1 MSPFPLQSVFAF
13 VRNNKKVLGLET
25 IDIIKYLSIPVV
37 AGFVG
42 WITNWIAVKA
52 MFYPLEFIGIP
63 PLLGWQGIVPSK
75 ARKMAGISV
84 DTSLATIGSVS
95 EVAKEID
102 MTLVAQHA
110 IKVVEPDVEHYIDEA
125 MREEKPVLW
134 ANLPD
139 AMKKQVV
146 ERTREELPGIIEAVM
161 AEVEE
166 RIETLLDLKGMIQE
180 HLSTNKELLIRI
192 FLEVGAKEF
201 KFIVN
206 SGFYFGALFGVIQM
220 VVWYF
225 YPEWWILPFFGLL
238 VGYATN
244 VIALK
249 IIFQPLNPV
258 KIGPFTLQGLF
269 LKRQHEVSD
278 TYSAIVT
285 DEILTIRNMIAEM
298 LNGPKK
304 EQTRAIISKHFRRIV
319 DETAG
324 MRKPFVQSTLGPTS
338 FANLKEKASETALKM
353 ADSAFDDP
361 AFNKDRS
368 LAIQAIMKTRMRQL
382 SPEGFQNM
390 LRPAFQEDE
399 WKLILAGGILGL
411 IAGVCQLVFIFS

>member
-1 MSPFPLQSVFAF
+1 M
-13 VRNNKKVLGLET
+13 LGLDT
-25 IDIIKYLSIPVV
+25 LTTLDIFKYLSIPVL

-63 PLLGWQGIVPSK
+63 PFLGWQGIVPSK

-95 EVAKEID
+95 DIAKQVD
-102 MTLVAQHA
+102 VQRLSQHA
-110 IKVVEPDVEHYIDEA
+110 INAVEPYIEEYLDEA
-125 MREEKPVLW
+125 MRDEKPVLW

-139 AMKKQVV
+139 SVKQQMVSNIREHLPQIIDKAMS
-146 ERTREELPGIIEAVM
+146 
-161 AEVEE
+161 EVEE

-180 HLSTNKELLIRI
+180 HLSSNKALLVRI
-192 FLEVGAKEF
+192 FLEVGEKEF
-201 KFIVN
+201 KFIVR

-225 YPEWWILPFFGLL
+225 YPKWWILPLFGLI

-258 KIGPFTLQGLF
+258 KIGPFKIQGLF

-278 TYSAIVT
+278 TYSTIIT
-285 DEILTIRNMIAEM
+285 DEILTIRNMIGEM

-304 EQTRAIISKHFRRIV
+304 DQTRAIINKHFRRIV
-319 DETAG
+319 DESAG
-324 MRKPFVQSTLGPTS
+324 LSKPLVQTTIGLTS
-338 FANLKEKASETALKM
+338 FANLKDKASEKALEF
-353 ADSAFDDP
+353 ADTAFDDP
-361 AFNKDRS
+361 AFNKDR
-368 LAIQAIMKTRMRQL
+368 AQVIQTIIKKRMRKL
-382 SPEGFQNM
+382 TPEGFQNM

-399 WKLILAGGILGL
+399 WKLVLAGGILGL
-411 IAGVCQLVFIFS
+411 LAGFGQLVFIFS

>member
-1 MSPFPLQSVFAF
+1 M
-13 VRNNKKVLGLET
+13 ET
-25 IDIIKYLSIPVV
+25 VEILKYISIPVV

-42 WITNWIAVKA
+42 WFTNWVAVKA

-63 PLLGWQGIVPSK
+63 PFIGWQGIVPSK

-95 EVAKEID
+95 EVIKEID
-102 MTLVAQHA
+102 MNLLSQHA
-110 IKVVEPDVEHYIDEA
+110 MKVVEPDIELHVEEA
-125 MREEKPVLW
+125 MLEEKPVLW
-134 ANLPD
+134 DNMPQ
-139 AMKKQVV
+139 AMKKQIYA
-146 ERTREELPGIIEAVM
+146 RLREELPGIIENVM
-161 AEVEE
+161 NEVEE
-166 RIETLLDLKGMIQE
+166 RVETLLDLRGMIQN
-180 HLSTNKELLIRI
+180 HLTDNKELLVRI

-206 SGFYFGALFGVIQM
+206 SGFYFGALFGVVQM
-220 VVWYF
+220 VVWYL
-225 YPEWWILPFFGLL
+225 YPEWWILPLFGLL
-238 VGYATN
+238 VGFATN

-278 TYSAIVT
+278 TYSSIVT
-285 DEILTIRNMIAEM
+285 NEILTIRNMISEM
-298 LNGPKK
+298 LNGPKSD
-304 EQTRAIISKHFRRIV
+304 QTKAIIRKHFRRIV
-319 DETAG
+319 DESAG

-338 FANLKEKASETALKM
+338 FANLKERASSTALEM
-353 ADSAFDDP
+353 VNGTFDDP
-361 AFNKDRS
+361 AFNHDRS
-368 LAIQAIMKTRMRQL
+368 QAIQKIMQERMREL

-399 WKLILAGGILGL
+399 WKLTLAGAVLGL
-411 IAGVCQLVFIFS
+411 MAGFGQLVFIFG